1 MSVITLT
8 TDFGNSPY
16 RGIMEG
22 VILGLNPKATIV
34 DLTHGISPQNILEAA
49 FVIHIAHPY
58 FPPDTIH
65 VIVVDPEVGTQ
76 RRSVVLRTS
85 KTFFVCPDNG
95 ILSYILNGKSRLT
108 SGMQAVSL
116 TNARFWL
123 MDTRSTFAG
132 RDVFAPVAAHLSL
145 GVPLMKLGEEIKSLF
160 SFPLTRPEHGEDYIV
175 GHVIYVDHFG
185 NLITDIKRSD
195 PPSKELEVVVGDL
208 RIRGISSSYSAG
220 DIVAL
225 WDSSD
230 NLEIAAR
237 GGNAGRLLN
246 KGEGDNIYLRW
257 E

>member
-16 RGIMEG
+16 QGIMEG

-34 DLTHGISPQNILEAA
+34 DLTHGISPQNVLEAA

-58 FPPDTIH
+58 FPPDTVH

-76 RRSVVLRTS
+76 RRSVVLRTP
-85 KTFFVCPDNG
+85 KAFFVCPDNG
-95 ILSYILNGKSRLT
+95 ILSYILNGEGRLT
-108 SGMQAVSL
+108 SDMQAVSL
-116 TNARFWL
+116 TNPRFWL
-123 MDTRSTFAG
+123 TDAKSVFSG

-145 GVPLMKLGEEIKSLF
+145 GVPLTKLGEEIKSLF
-160 SFPLTRPEHGEDYIV
+160 SLPLPRPEHGEDYIV

-195 PPSKELEVVVGDL
+195 LPSKELEVVVGDL
-208 RIRGISSSYSAG
+208 HITGISSSYSAG

-230 NLEIAAR
+230 NLEIAAC
-237 GGNAGRLLN
+237 GGSAGRLLN

>member
-16 RGIMEG
+16 RGIMKG

-34 DLTHGISPQNILEAA
+34 DLTHGISPQNVLEAA

-58 FPPDTIH
+58 FPPGTIH

-85 KTFFVCPDNG
+85 KAFFVCPDNG
-95 ILSYILNGKSRLT
+95 ILSYILNGESRLT
-108 SGMQAVSL
+108 SDMQVVSL

-123 MDTRSTFAG
+123 TDRNSTFAG

-145 GVPLMKLGEEIKSLF
+145 GVPLTKLGEEIESLF
-160 SFPLTRPEHGEDYIV
+160 SFPFPRPEYGENYIV
-175 GHVIYVDHFG
+175 GHVIYIDHFG

-208 RIRGISSSYSAG
+208 YIRGVSSSYSAG

-225 WDSSD
+225 WDSSN

-237 GGNAGRLLN
+237 GGSAQKILN
-246 KGEGDNIYLRW
+246 KKEGDSIYLRW